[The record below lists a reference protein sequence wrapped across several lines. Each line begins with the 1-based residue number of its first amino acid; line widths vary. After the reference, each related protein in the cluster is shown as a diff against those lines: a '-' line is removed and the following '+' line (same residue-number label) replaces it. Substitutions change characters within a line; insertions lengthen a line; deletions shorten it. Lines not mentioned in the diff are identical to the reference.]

1 MRERRFDVIKK
12 ELRLPIFSI
21 ILLSFGGWL
30 FHARVHPVS
39 FDPVNPGNPAFLVPY
54 LSGLLGIIV
63 APILLN
69 YRGTFV
75 AGYLI
80 NGLSVVVGAIG
91 MAMLSL
97 GKLPSPLTFTS
108 IFTGTMLSS
117 IILLFP
123 KLFLAQMVLL
133 HYHPNGM
140 GRLFNAFW
148 WTRHFVY
155 LSVVFALGHFIW
167 R

>member
-1 MRERRFDVIKK
+1 MIKK

-30 FHARVHPVS
+30 IHARVHPVS

-54 LSGLLGIIV
+54 LSGLLGIIA

-75 AGYLI
+75 IGYLI
-80 NGLSVVVGAIG
+80 NGLSVIIGAIG
-91 MAMLSL
+91 MATMSFAHP
-97 GKLPSPLTFTS
+97 PSPLTFTS

-117 IILLFP
+117 ILLLFP
-123 KLFLAQMVLL
+123 KLFLGQVVLL

-148 WTRHFVY
+148 WTRHFIY
-155 LSVVFALGHFIW
+155 LGVIFTLGAVIW